1 MPMIVTRQQAADHLR
16 IDDATDEASDLDLK
30 IYAASAVALDY
41 IEMDEEDF
49 ETDSDSDYVY
59 PYQLQAAVL
68 LLVGFMHS
76 TRVPGQDTISAGY
89 TQANLP
95 ANIRMLLYPLK
106 TFGIEST

>member
-16 IDDATDEASDLDLK
+16 IDSPTDEADDLDLK

-41 IEMDEEDF
+41 IEMDEDDF

-68 LLVGFMHS
+68 LLVGDMHKHRDAESPAYTEAMLPS
-76 TRVPGQDTISAGY
+76 TVRA
-89 TQANLP
+89 
-95 ANIRMLLYPLK
+95 LLYPLK